1 MKLDNKQSHHG
12 KELPLSRR
20 FVNPDEPIRQHRHR
34 LPHWQQGSVYYFV
47 SWRLADSLPKEK
59 LACWTQEK
67 NIWLQKNPPPWKSE
81 TETEYHERFS
91 HRIDDWLD
99 AGEGSCLLKDPLL
112 GGRVTNALLHH
123 DNERYVMDSFVI
135 MPNHVHVLFRLIEP
149 HRLEVVVKSWKGFT
163 AREINELLQ
172 RRDRLWQ
179 EDYWD
184 RLIRDED
191 HLLKCREY
199 IRNNPIK
206 ARLAQNQFVLF
217 SREREGE
224 FSNPPLGADIPVRP
238 PK

>member
-12 KELPLSRR
+12 EELPPSRS
-20 FVNPDEPIRQHRHR
+20 FVNPYEPIRRHRHR

-59 LACWTQEK
+59 LARWTQEK
-67 NIWLQKNPPPWKSE
+67 NIWLQKNPPPWNSE

-99 AGEGSCLLKDPLL
+99 AGEGSCLIKDPLL
-112 GGRVTNALLHH
+112 GRRVTNALLHYE
-123 DNERYVMDSFVI
+123 NERYLMDSFVI

-172 RRDRLWQ
+172 RRGRLWQ

-199 IRNNPIK
+199 IRNNPTK

-217 SREREGE
+217 SREKEGG
-224 FSNPPLGADIPVRP
+224 FSNPPPGGGQECP
-238 PK
+238 PS